1 MIGNK
6 YMSGIFKYLLLASI
20 ACLILTAMTMA
31 GTYKISNLEL
41 THEKDFT
48 VLTIPGT
55 VGMQVSHQSVVA
67 KDGKPNRIVID
78 CLNARHNLSVKK
90 FGNLPKTVITG
101 IRTAQYATQPE
112 EVVRVVLDLKKESIY
127 RIESTNGVV
136 KVFVSD
142 PDARPFAQWNS
153 PVATPPSTVPTP
165 VKKETVKVVAVP
177 KKTVITTTSV
187 TPKKVSQ
194 PVMMAKVTEP
204 EEVKDSYKKPIP
216 VQFKS
221 NYGPSRPVVS
231 KPVEKLAQVKKSNP
245 PVTKK
250 STIVAAQKE
259 TPKVTPLKVA
269 QKSQAEKVSTKKQ
282 TVTSKRTPV
291 VKSTTTV
298 LAQKQVQAKPKVKKP
313 VVKSK
318 PTTSTIAQV
327 EPPKKSK
334 KISKKKSK
342 PTIDLAAQAQ
352 KKGLLFSSTKAEVS
366 IPAPGI
372 VPPGSATPKKDV
384 HKPTPNISADKVVAQ
399 KPKPAGASQPKQSKV
414 TKTTPPPVK
423 KSEPVVVAS
432 VDKSS
437 DKLVSVRNKA
447 SKYRRD
453 AAKNSR
459 MRQAQ
464 VVQFPQRLVIK
475 YNTGSLR
482 DPFAT
487 LIDIAKN
494 AGGGIEVNR
503 IPNIE
508 VLSLVGIIEA
518 PNRKGAALMED
529 HEGIGYILKP
539 GDRVRNGYVAQVDKK
554 AVYFHINEYGWTRTV
569 AKYIDEK

>member
-6 YMSGIFKYLLLASI
+6 YMSGKFKYLLLASI

-31 GTYKISNLEL
+31 GTYKIANLEL
-41 THEKDFT
+41 THQKDFT

-127 RIESTNGVV
+127 RIESTNGAV
-136 KVFVSD
+136 KVFISD
-142 PDARPFAQWNS
+142 PEARPFAQWNS
-153 PVATPPSTVPTP
+153 PVATPSSTAPTP
-165 VKKETVKVVAVP
+165 AKKETVKVVAAP

-187 TPKKVSQ
+187 PI
-194 PVMMAKVTEP
+194 MMAKVTEP

-216 VQFKS
+216 VQFK
-221 NYGPSRPVVS
+221 NNFGPSKSVVN
-231 KPVEKLAQVKKSNP
+231 KPVEKLAQ
-245 PVTKK
+245 
-250 STIVAAQKE
+250 
-259 TPKVTPLKVA
+259 
-269 QKSQAEKVSTKKQ
+269 
-282 TVTSKRTPV
+282 
-291 VKSTTTV
+291 
-298 LAQKQVQAKPKVKKP
+298 KQVPAKPKVNKP
-313 VVKSK
+313 IVKSK
-318 PTTSTIAQV
+318 PTTPTIAQV
-327 EPPKKSK
+327 ESPKKSK
-334 KISKKKSK
+334 QISNKKSK

-352 KKGLLFSSTKAEVS
+352 EKGLLFSSTIAEVS

-372 VPPGSATPKKDV
+372 VPPGSSTPKKDV
-384 HKPTPNISADKVVAQ
+384 HKPTANIPADKVVA
-399 KPKPAGASQPKQSKV
+399 KKEKPAGASQPKQVKVSKS
-414 TKTTPPPVK
+414 TSPPVK

-475 YNTGSLR
+475 YNTGSMR

-487 LIDIAKN
+487 LIDIEKSN
-494 AGGGIEVNR
+494 GGGIEVNR

-508 VLSLVGIIEA
+508 VLSLVGIINA

-569 AKYIDEK
+569 SKYIDEDK